1 MVKFE
6 FNLPGGSLI
15 CFIIHLPEIVKPDRL
30 STMPNHFEQSFA
42 HYEASKLPFK
52 KLTLESTIMLEC
64 EMYGLDYICD
74 TVNDNKKSLSY
85 KQSRPD
91 MIKNCLDSFTSMLSS
106 DQSFH
111 HYCF

>member
-1 MVKFE
+1 
-6 FNLPGGSLI
+6 
-15 CFIIHLPEIVKPDRL
+15 
-30 STMPNHFEQSFA
+30 
-42 HYEASKLPFK
+42 
-52 KLTLESTIMLEC
+52 MLEC